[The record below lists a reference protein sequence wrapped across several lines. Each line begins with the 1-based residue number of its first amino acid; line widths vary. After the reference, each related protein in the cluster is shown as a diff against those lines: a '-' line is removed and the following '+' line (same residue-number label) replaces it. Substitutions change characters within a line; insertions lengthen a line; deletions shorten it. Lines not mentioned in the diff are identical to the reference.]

1 MIRAPE
7 RQRALSTPE
16 KRADDHEAESTP
28 PKHGG
33 PDPRRVAAVPDPRRV
48 GPRAADVLD
57 DINENNSKGRMDR
70 GRFNDMVIEYYSM
83 NYSMTKPF

>member
-1 MIRAPE
+1 MLYIPE
-7 RQRALSTPE
+7 SPRWLIA
-16 KRADDHEAESTP
+16 
-28 PKHGG
+28 HGQMSN
-33 PDPRRVAAVPDPRRV
+33 
-48 GPRAADVLD
+48 AADVLD